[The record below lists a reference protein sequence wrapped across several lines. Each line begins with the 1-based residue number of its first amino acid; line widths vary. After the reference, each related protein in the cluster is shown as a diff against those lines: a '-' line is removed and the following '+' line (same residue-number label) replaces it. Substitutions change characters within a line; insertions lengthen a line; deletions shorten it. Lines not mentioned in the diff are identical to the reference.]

1 MANKQE
7 TKKEEGYKP
16 GPYICIVEG
25 EGFAFF
31 NKCKYKYGDRVVVE
45 DQDLVDKLMGAGP
58 RFIPEA
64 EFEKADE
71 NLVRKI
77 RSASSNNKSVEDIV
91 RATEIEKKKLKE
103 EYEAQLEQLKKQLE
117 AKEAEKQ
124 PAPKGDINK

>member
-1 MANKQE
+1 M
-7 TKKEEGYKP
+7 
-16 GPYICIVEG
+16 
-25 EGFAFF
+25 
-31 NKCKYKYGDRVVVE
+31 VE